1 MVLAYHGIDLPIAN
15 AGFFGNDDWALVN
28 THAVSD
34 LSTLVLGAVR
44 LLTFL
49 VALSKVLIQ
58 RTTMALVGPDV
69 LIDSLMAYQDAQIVF

>member
-15 AGFFGNDDWALVN
+15 TGFFGNDDWAFVN
-28 THAVSD
+28 AHAVSD
-34 LSTLVLGAVR
+34 LSTLVLGAVW

-69 LIDSLMAYQDAQIVF
+69 NTATLKP